1 MKVVTSR
8 KGRIYTEQM
17 PEPACDTNFVI
28 VENVY
33 SAISPGTEMLIIDR
47 SKHVE
52 QALALGY
59 SSAGIVREVG
69 EGVDKL
75 AVGQRVACYGAPFVR
90 HAERIAVPK
99 HLVAPLPDH
108 VDMREAAFVAHGA
121 IAIHALRQA
130 DLRFGETAVVVGL
143 GILGQLLCQIANSA
157 GFRVIGFDLLPER
170 GEQLRASGAGWAC
183 ATAEE
188 LAEAIRIR
196 SEGAGA
202 DAVFVCAG
210 GKAGGLIDQS
220 MEWLRDRGKI
230 VIVGDVK
237 TEFDRNAMFNKEIQ
251 VLISR
256 AGGPGRY
263 DPTYE
268 KAGVDY
274 PIGYVRWTEGRNM
287 GEYVRLL
294 ADGKVRVGSMITSTV
309 PVDRA
314 ATAYERFISDPR
326 GQLGVL
332 LAYERVPAEVAPM

>member
-1 MKVVTSR
+1 MKVVTSS
-8 KGRIYTEQM
+8 KGNVQTQNM
-17 PEPACDTNFVI
+17 PEPACSDNYVI

-47 SKHVE
+47 SKEVE
-52 QALALGY
+52 HALVLGY

-69 EGVDKL
+69 AGVEKL
-75 AVGQRVACYGAPFVR
+75 RVGQRVACYGAPFVR
-90 HAERIAVPK
+90 HAEKIAVPK
-99 HLVAPLPDH
+99 HLAVALPDH
-108 VDMREAAFVAHGA
+108 VEIREAAFVAHGA
-121 IAIHALRQA
+121 IAIHALRQS

-143 GILGQLLCQIANSA
+143 GILGQLLCQIANAA

-170 GEQLRASGAGWAC
+170 CDQLRASGAGWAC
-183 ATAEE
+183 ANAEE
-188 LAEAIRIR
+188 LAEAIKER

-210 GKAGGLIDQS
+210 GKAGGLIDQALT
-220 MEWLRDRGKI
+220 WLRDRGKV

-237 TEFDRNAMFNKEIQ
+237 TEFDRNRLFSKEAQ

-263 DPTYE
+263 DPVYE
-268 KAGVDY
+268 GGGVDY

-287 GEYVRLL
+287 SEYVRLL
-294 ADGKVRVGSMITSTV
+294 ADGKVRIGSMITSSV
-309 PVDRA
+309 PIDEA
-314 ATAYERFISDPR
+314 ASAYEKFMTDPR

-332 LAYERVPAEVAPM
+332 LSYERIPAEMGV

>member
-1 MKVVTSR
+1 MKVVASR
-8 KGRIYTEQM
+8 KGKIVTEHR
-17 PEPACDTNFVI
+17 PEPVCKDNHVI

-47 SKHVE
+47 SRHVDH
-52 QALALGY
+52 ALALGY
-59 SSAGIVREVG
+59 SSAGVVREVG
-69 EGVDKL
+69 AGVDKL
-75 AVGQRVACYGAPFVR
+75 RVGQRVACYGAPFVC

-99 HLVAPLPDH
+99 HLAVPLPDQ
-108 VDMREAAFVAHGA
+108 VDIREGAFVAHGA
-121 IAIHALRQA
+121 IAIHALRQS

-143 GILGQLLCQIANSA
+143 GILGQLLCQIANAA

-170 GEQLRASGAGWAC
+170 CEQLRASGAGRGC
-183 ATAEE
+183 ASPDE
-188 LAEAIRIR
+188 LAEAIRER
-196 SEGAGA
+196 SEGHGA
-202 DAVFVCAG
+202 DAVFICAG

-237 TEFDRNAMFNKEIQ
+237 TEFDRNKMFGKEVE

-263 DPTYE
+263 HSSYE
-268 KAGVDY
+268 TDGVDY

-294 ADGKVRVGSMITSTV
+294 ADGKVRIGSMITSSV

-314 ATAYERFISDPR
+314 ASAYERFISDPR

-332 LAYERVPAEVAPM
+332 LSYDRVPAQTGV